1 MHSTE
6 TATRVGPSKDMSE
19 VIIGTSKGNLLIL
32 NVKDF
37 RLKL

>member
-1 MHSTE
+1 MY
-6 TATRVGPSKDMSE
+6 E

-37 RLKL
+37 RVKLFLENSTETAVVDFI